1 MCRAVQDALVFSRWF
16 QYCSEVLNDDW
27 TGRRRFAE
35 GCGVLVQQ
43 RGHLGRT
50 RVVPRM
56 IRGPRIIHGCPWGG
70 PGVVLRGACLGCAQ
84 IGASWVWPTDHPRV
98 EPWARPRSTQWV
110 VHPRVVQG
118 APPALPTP
126 GLAPGASLDHPTKA
140 QPESEVWV
148 VLGRPVVPSWVDPPG
163 RDGTGTP
170 LDHPTKAQPERS
182 VVAPWVDPPG
192 VERGGTGRDGTG

>member
-1 MCRAVQDALVFSRWF
+1 
-16 QYCSEVLNDDW
+16 
-27 TGRRRFAE
+27 
-35 GCGVLVQQ
+35 
-43 RGHLGRT
+43 
-50 RVVPRM
+50 M

-110 VHPRVVQG
+110 VHPRVIQG

-148 VLGRPVVPSWVDPPG
+148 VLGRPVVPSWVDPLG
-163 RDGTGTP
+163 RDGTGTS
-170 LDHPTKAQPERS
+170 LDHPTKAKPERS
-182 VVAPWVDPPG
+182 VVPSWVDPPG
-192 VERGGTGRDGTG
+192 VERDGTGRDGTGRDGTGRDGKAHSSTPVWSSMHAACSMQHAALHY